1 MGVSNLYS
9 KYALEAP
16 ELCFCFPIIVDQG
29 GRVSSPASSY
39 ELILHLRLAMSGISI
54 DSEGHRRRGP
64 DERDRPRMNLPK
76 PVRLLLKRG
85 IKIKQGFG
93 FSNNMVFGGI
103 MYGLCSF

>member
-16 ELCFCFPIIVDQG
+16 ELFFPIVDQG
-29 GRVSSPASSY
+29 GRVSSPTSSY

-103 MYGLCSF
+103 MYGLCLF